1 MSTRTTDLL
10 AKHFERVLD
19 SLSDGIFITD
29 SVGTTLRV
37 NRMYEQLTGI
47 KMEEVRGKNVRA
59 LVGEGVFDRI
69 LNPQIVK
76 SGKPATHVQQLRDG
90 KKVILSG
97 FPVFD
102 ESGALCL
109 VVTFV
114 RDITML
120 TQLNEQM
127 AEQKQ
132 LINQINDQ
140 LAYVAQSQSRV
151 LTPVFAS
158 PAMQEVVN
166 LLTRLAPTDA
176 TILILGETGVGKDV
190 FARLTHDLS
199 ERHDKL
205 MLKVDCG
212 GISETLT
219 ESEMFGYMPGAF
231 TGASSKGKA
240 GYFEIADGSTVFLDE
255 LGELPLTMQTRLL
268 RVLQDGEILR
278 VGSTTP
284 RKVDV
289 RIIAATN
296 RNLAES
302 VDAGTF
308 RRDLYYRLNVATVH
322 IPPLRERAE
331 DVRPLAEYFLQQ
343 FTAKYRKSMA
353 FMDIT
358 LDMLA
363 HYAWPGNVRELQNLV
378 HSLVITRNSALISP
392 RDLPPHISGAS
403 AGESCYNDDI
413 LTAHRPLRD
422 IMAEIERNFLLR
434 AIEMHGS
441 VQKVADIFQINR
453 STVFRKIQGAT
464 R

>member
-1 MSTRTTDLL
+1 MSGRTDLL

-29 SVGTTLRV
+29 SVGATLKV

-47 KMEEVRGKNVRA
+47 RMEEIKGRNVRA
-59 LVGEGVFDRI
+59 LLEEGVFDHI

-76 SGKPATHVQQLRDG
+76 TGKPATSVQQLRDG

-102 ESGALCL
+102 ESGILCL

-132 LINQINDQ
+132 LINQISDQ
-140 LAYVAQSQSRV
+140 LAYIAHEQAKV
-151 LTPVFAS
+151 LTPVYAS
-158 PAMQEVVN
+158 PMMQEVVN
-166 LLTRLAPTDA
+166 LLHRLAETDA
-176 TILILGETGVGKDV
+176 SILILGETGVGKDV
-190 FARLTHDLS
+190 FARLTH
-199 ERHDKL
+199 ERSHRCDKI

-255 LGELPLTMQTRLL
+255 LGELPLAMQTRLL

-278 VGSTTP
+278 VGSTSP
-284 RKVDV
+284 KKVDV

-302 VDAGTF
+302 VEAGTF
-308 RRDLYYRLNVATVH
+308 RRDLYYRLNVATVF
-322 IPPLRERAE
+322 IPPLRERPE
-331 DVRPLAEYFLQQ
+331 DVRPLVEHFLQQ

-353 FMDIT
+353 FMDVT
-358 LDMLA
+358 MDMLT
-363 HYAWPGNVRELQNLV
+363 HYTWPGNVRELQNLV
-378 HSLVITRNSALISP
+378 HSLVITRNTTLLSP
-392 RDLPPHISGAS
+392 RDLPPHISGNTS
-403 AGESCYNDDI
+403 GDTCYAEDI
-413 LTAHRPLRD
+413 LSTHRPLRD
-422 IMAEIERNFLLR
+422 IMADIERNFLLR

-453 STVFRKIQGAT
+453 STVFRKIQGST